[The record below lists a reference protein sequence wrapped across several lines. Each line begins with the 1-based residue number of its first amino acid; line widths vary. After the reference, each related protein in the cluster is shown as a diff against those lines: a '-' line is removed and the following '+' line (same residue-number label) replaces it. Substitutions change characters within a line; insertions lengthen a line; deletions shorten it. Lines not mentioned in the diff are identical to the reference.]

1 MKWCFLFDSFSFRR
15 SSIFGSR
22 KRRQA
27 ADDNGDDGGDTEV
40 ATVPQTRT
48 RTVRVPGQCY
58 VYTQTFSI
66 GWVPWPVTM
75 M

>member
-1 MKWCFLFDSFSFRR
+1 MPTIDYFSFRR
-15 SSIFGSR
+15 SSVFGRR

-48 RTVRVPGQCY
+48 RTVRIPGQCY

-66 GWVPWPVTM
+66 G
-75 M
+75 